1 MVGVGV
7 VVGVVVGV
15 GVVVVVVVGVGVE
28 VGVMVKVGVG
38 DSCTVN
44 GEQTMRNW
52 LIRILGGTPPASLKT
67 PTIPPGAIFRP
78 PGAISRSPRSAHWEE
93 RIGPL
98 NLIESIYIDDHDGY
112 VLGYV
117 GWSHLY
123 QHYEARKSWYQIIGF
138 YATKESAKAAVK
150 TYRCSHWNER

>member
-1 MVGVGV
+1 
-7 VVGVVVGV
+7 
-15 GVVVVVVVGVGVE
+15 
-28 VGVMVKVGVG
+28 
-38 DSCTVN
+38 
-44 GEQTMRNW
+44 MRNW
-52 LIRILGGTPPASLKT
+52 LIRSLGGTPPASLKT

-98 NLIESIYIDDHDGY
+98 NLVESIYIDDHDSY